1 MVLNEMEGV
10 RYELLTKDALN
21 ETAVMTAEAFAC
33 YDPVMTSLGIPSSD
47 FAEFVRLLGPRAEE
61 ELTVIATDLES
72 GQIIGAMITDD
83 FAINPPAE
91 IKQLGEKFE
100 PVWALLDELD
110 AQYKRRRIL
119 PTGKYLHFFLLA
131 VDHQYSGRHVAQNL
145 VQVCLENGV
154 KKSYKVGVVEAT
166 SCVSQHIFRK
176 FGFVDRFEVPY
187 QTFAHQG
194 RLVFESIKGH
204 HGIIL
209 MDKALV

>member
-10 RYELLTKDALN
+10 RYELLTKDTLN
-21 ETAVMTAEAFAC
+21 RTAVMTAEAFAFH
-33 YDPVMTSLGIPSSD
+33 DPVITSLRIPSGD
-47 FAEFVRLLGPRAEE
+47 FAEFVRLLGLRAEE
-61 ELTVIATDLES
+61 ELTVIATDLKS

-83 FAINPPAE
+83 FAINPPAK

-100 PVWALLDELD
+100 PLWALLDELD
-110 AQYKRRRIL
+110 AEYKQRRIL

-131 VDHQYSGRHVAQNL
+131 VNHQYSGKHVAQNL

-154 KKSYKVGVVEAT
+154 KKSYEVGVVEAT
-166 SCVSQHIFRK
+166 SLVSQHIFRK

-187 QTFAHQG
+187 QTFAYQD
-194 RLVFESIKGH
+194 RRILESIQGD

>member
-1 MVLNEMEGV
+1 MILNEMEGV
-10 RYELLTKDALN
+10 RYALLTKDTLN

-33 YDPVMTSLGIPSSD
+33 YDPVITSLGIPSSD
-47 FAEFVRLLGPRAEE
+47 FAEFVRLLGPREEE

-83 FAINPPAE
+83 FAINPPAK

-100 PVWALLDELD
+100 PLWALLDELD
-110 AQYKRRRIL
+110 AQYEQRRIL

-131 VDHQYSGRHVAQNL
+131 VNHQYKGKHVAQNL
-145 VQVCLENGV
+145 VQVCLENGA
-154 KKSYKVGVVEAT
+154 KKNYKVGIVEAT
-166 SCVSQHIFRK
+166 SLVSQHIFRK

-187 QTFAHQG
+187 QIFAYQG
-194 RLVFESIKGH
+194 RRVFESIKGDQ
-204 HGIIL
+204 GIIL